1 MSKWTL
7 EKILACEEIKPGTIF
22 HFLDEEKRVVVK
34 KTNETLFTVNS
45 DCFSLEITSWTSEDF
60 DEFTRAKF
68 YLCDGTEILP
78 PKDKKKIKVEAWV
91 NVYPDGQQAAYSSKW
106 AANSTAF
113 PDRLVCEYL
122 EKEVEVDCE

>member
-7 EKILACEEIKPGTIF
+7 EKILACDEIKTGCWVNKNDQIF
-22 HFLDEEKRVVVK
+22 NFLFLKKIKNGFKYYSPATDQVFAQTFEECKIFRFFK
-34 KTNETLFTVNS
+34 SCGN
-45 DCFSLEITSWTSEDF
+45 
-60 DEFTRAKF
+60 
-68 YLCDGTEILP
+68 EILP

>member
-7 EKILACEEIKPGTIF
+7 EKILACEEIKFGVKFIF
-22 HFLDEEKRVVVK
+22 NNEDGFLVLLRKNNYSFYFVDEQGCV
-34 KTNETLFTVNS
+34 
-45 DCFSLEITSWTSEDF
+45 DSWDSEAIAKYDY
-60 DEFTRAKF
+60 KF
-68 YLCDGTEILP
+68 YHPDMSEILP

-106 AANSTAF
+106 AANSNAF